1 MQREESGSAACHSLG
16 QARLRGAYSLS
27 TASVGGEHLG
37 KGVREA
43 LGREST
49 ASSWTLADALS
60 PGSQIHFFYLAHET
74 CVTLGKLF
82 HGLSSK

>member
-16 QARLRGAYSLS
+16 QARLRAPTLS
-27 TASVGGEHLG
+27 PQPLWGRTSG
-37 KGVREA
+37 KRSEEA

-74 CVTLGKLF
+74 CVTLGKLL
-82 HGLSSK
+82 HGLSNK